1 MEDSLQ
7 SAKAKL
13 EKLGGMFVPN
23 SAPGELVTG
32 AIADIDAALCARL
45 AQDSLRKLPNLTLDP
60 PANRHLCEADADES
74 QRKSRTVKAPKSPV
88 TFEIEL

>member
-32 AIADIDAALCARL
+32 AIADIDTYVNR
-45 AQDSLRKLPNLTLDP
+45 RGEIPLPPLTL
-60 PANRHLCEADADES
+60 DADES
-74 QRKSRTVKAPKSPV
+74 QRKSRNVKAPKSPA